1 MLVLELP
8 KETTIYKQLGKVS
21 EVYSD
26 FVHAVIDDDTNEE
39 ILSEFYEVVQEMIG
53 VMYLKGIKVNDI
65 EDGGIMHISKLGD
78 RGWNIKGRVTL

>member
-26 FVHAVIDDDTNEE
+26 FYM
-39 ILSEFYEVVQEMIG
+39 L
-53 VMYLKGIKVNDI
+53 
-65 EDGGIMHISKLGD
+65 
-78 RGWNIKGRVTL
+78 

>member
-1 MLVLELP
+1 
-8 KETTIYKQLGKVS
+8 
-21 EVYSD
+21 
-26 FVHAVIDDDTNEE
+26 
-39 ILSEFYEVVQEMIG
+39 MIG